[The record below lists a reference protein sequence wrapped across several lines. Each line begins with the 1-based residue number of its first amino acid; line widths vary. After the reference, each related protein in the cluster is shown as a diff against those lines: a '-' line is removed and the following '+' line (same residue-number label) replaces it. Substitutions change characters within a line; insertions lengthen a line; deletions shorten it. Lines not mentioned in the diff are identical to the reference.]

1 MSIQKTIILEVDFA
15 KYKSVKLPRD
25 EAIEL
30 LEKISEMLGKT
41 PNDIQE
47 TLRYLK
53 NFDEFYEY
61 MRKKFKDYLAPPH
74 KADDYIKGEAIVD
87 KVKLI
92 KEDDKPYAVIIFDR
106 RISVDLLVNA
116 LKALG
121 YEVEVKKA
129 F

>member
-1 MSIQKTIILEVDFA
+1 LTTQKTVILEVDFA
-15 KYKSVKLPRD
+15 KYKSVKLPRE

-30 LEKISEMLGKT
+30 LEKISEILGKT

-74 KADDYIKGEAIVD
+74 RADDYIKGEAIVD

-92 KEDDKPYAVIIFDR
+92 KEDGKPYVTIIFDR
-106 RISVDLLVNA
+106 RVPVDILVNA